1 MTSGGSMHWYA
12 VQTKPCQED
21 KAAFNL
27 RRQGYGVYLPKYLR
41 LRRHA
46 RKTERV
52 ARPLFSGYLFVAV
65 DAGRQG
71 WRAINSTLGVA
82 RLVVAADAP
91 IAVPNAVIEGLRAR
105 EDGDGCVRLEPHRH
119 LKSGDTVRVTEGVF
133 ESFLGLYEGLTEGE
147 RALVLIDFLG
157 RKVRALID
165 PEILATA

>member
-1 MTSGGSMHWYA
+1 MTRGGDMRWHA
-12 VQTKPCQED
+12 VQTKPGQED

-27 RRQGYGVYLPKYLR
+27 RRQGYGVYLPKYAR

-46 RKTERV
+46 RKVERV

-82 RLVVAADAP
+82 RVVAAADAP
-91 IAVPNAVIEGLRAR
+91 IAVPEAVIERLRAR
-105 EDGDGCVRLEPHRH
+105 EGKDGCVRLEPQRH
-119 LKSGDTVRVTEGVF
+119 LKNGDKVRVTEGAF
-133 ESFLGLYEGLTEGE
+133 ESFLGLYEGLTESE

-165 PEILATA
+165 PEALAAA

>member
-1 MTSGGSMHWYA
+1 MSGGGDMHWHA
-12 VQTKPCQED
+12 VQTKPGQED

-27 RRQGYGVYLPKYLR
+27 RRQGYGVYLPKYAR

-82 RLVVAADAP
+82 RLVAATDAP
-91 IAVPNAVIEGLRAR
+91 IAVPEAVIEGLRAR
-105 EDGDGCVRLEPHRH
+105 EGGDGCVRLEPQRH
-119 LKSGDTVRVTEGVF
+119 LRSGDKVRVTEGAF

-165 PEILATA
+165 PEALAAA